1 MPDVETHSDYRAVL
15 DDPDIT
21 SVFVATPTH
30 LHRQIVID
38 ALAAGKHVYC
48 EAPLASTI
56 EDAAAIAR
64 AAREAR
70 GQIFQSGLLHR
81 FNPTYRSVFQFAR
94 SGALGRATMAR
105 AQWHKKESWRR
116 PSPNRERERE
126 QNWRLDADISLG
138 LIGEIGIQ
146 QIDAAMWL
154 LGARPTSASGFGQ
167 IMLWDDGRTVPD
179 TIQAMLG
186 FPDGLHMIYDATLTS
201 SFDRAYEL
209 FFGRDSTIMLRDSK
223 AWMFKEVDAPQ
234 LGWEVYARKDTFYRE
249 TGIALVANATQL
261 DAQNVDPAADDPD
274 METPLYY
281 ALRDFADNH
290 AFGPYPSA
298 AGIQEGLDATVVAIV
313 ANEAIRT
320 GSRIDLDENASSRS
334 DRRARLQSPIPSHLH
349 TYNDSNHG
357 YWITTLCRTTDARS
371 RVSVHVRALLTT
383 GCSDVEA
390 EVAARPHPQIRTIG
404 HRLGNALRRIEPRPV
419 ARLSAGRR
427 PVRLADRRRHA
438 GFRALEPRGGDLITR
453 EQYDDFE
460 LELEWRI
467 SEGGNSGIFYRVSE
481 DAEYSR
487 TYQTGPEFQ
496 VLDNDGH
503 SDGVTEAHRAGA
515 NYALHA
521 PSRDVTRPVGEWNT
535 VRIVA
540 DSAHVEHWLN
550 GEKIVEYEQWSD
562 EWQRLVDESKFIDMP
577 GYGQYHRG
585 HIALQDHGDRV
596 WYRNVRIRPLR

>member
-1 MPDVETHSDYRAVL
+1 MQNDDIEGADMTGKGIEDDVPRGGSPMSRRNFLKKGSLAPLVGMIGGMEIKAEPTSRREGPARASPVNGAIIGFGQWGREIAATLERIEEIDIAAVVDTYDVMLTRARRSMPDVETHSDYRAVL

-261 DAQNVDPAADDPD
+261 DAQNVDPAADDPN

-298 AGIQEGLDATVVAIV
+298 AGVQEGLDATVVAIV

-320 GSRIDLDENASSRS
+320 GSRIDLDENAF
-334 DRRARLQSPIPSHLH
+334 
-349 TYNDSNHG
+349 
-357 YWITTLCRTTDARS
+357 
-371 RVSVHVRALLTT
+371 
-383 GCSDVEA
+383 
-390 EVAARPHPQIRTIG
+390 EV
-404 HRLGNALRRIEPRPV
+404 
-419 ARLSAGRR
+419 
-427 PVRLADRRRHA
+427 
-438 GFRALEPRGGDLITR
+438 
-453 EQYDDFE
+453 
-460 LELEWRI
+460 
-467 SEGGNSGIFYRVSE
+467 
-481 DAEYSR
+481 
-487 TYQTGPEFQ
+487 
-496 VLDNDGH
+496 
-503 SDGVTEAHRAGA
+503 
-515 NYALHA
+515 
-521 PSRDVTRPVGEWNT
+521 
-535 VRIVA
+535 
-540 DSAHVEHWLN
+540 
-550 GEKIVEYEQWSD
+550 
-562 EWQRLVDESKFIDMP
+562 
-577 GYGQYHRG
+577 
-585 HIALQDHGDRV
+585 
-596 WYRNVRIRPLR
+596 

>member
-1 MPDVETHSDYRAVL
+1 MRQNKTKSGSPMSRRNFLKKGSLAPLVGMIGGIEIKGEARPRREGPRRSSPINGAIIGFGQWGREIAATLERIEEIDVAVVVDTYDVMLTRATRSMPDVRTQSDYRVVL
-15 DDPDIT
+15 DDPEIT

-48 EAPLASTI
+48 EAPLASTV
-56 EDAAAIAR
+56 EDTAAIAQ
-64 AAREAR
+64 AARNAQ

-126 QNWRLDADISLG
+126 QNWRLDEDISLG

-154 LGARPTSASGFGQ
+154 LGARPSSVSGFGQ

-179 TIQAMLG
+179 TIQAVLG

-209 FFGRDSTIMLRDSK
+209 LFGRDSTIMLRDSK

-261 DAQNVDPAADDPD
+261 DAQNVDAAADDPNV
-274 METPLYY
+274 ETPLYY

-298 AGIQEGLDATVVAIV
+298 AGIQEGFDATIVAIM
-313 ANEAIRT
+313 ASEAIR
-320 GSRIDLDENASSRS
+320 S
-334 DRRARLQSPIPSHLH
+334 D
-349 TYNDSNHG
+349 
-357 YWITTLCRTTDARS
+357 
-371 RVSVHVRALLTT
+371 
-383 GCSDVEA
+383 
-390 EVAARPHPQIRTIG
+390 
-404 HRLGNALRRIEPRPV
+404 
-419 ARLSAGRR
+419 
-427 PVRLADRRRHA
+427 
-438 GFRALEPRGGDLITR
+438 
-453 EQYDDFE
+453 
-460 LELEWRI
+460 
-467 SEGGNSGIFYRVSE
+467 
-481 DAEYSR
+481 
-487 TYQTGPEFQ
+487 
-496 VLDNDGH
+496 
-503 SDGVTEAHRAGA
+503 
-515 NYALHA
+515 
-521 PSRDVTRPVGEWNT
+521 
-535 VRIVA
+535 
-540 DSAHVEHWLN
+540 
-550 GEKIVEYEQWSD
+550 
-562 EWQRLVDESKFIDMP
+562 SK
-577 GYGQYHRG
+577 
-585 HIALQDHGDRV
+585 IALNDTHFE
-596 WYRNVRIRPLR
+596 I